1 MPELKNQYLLGSVN
15 RHNMDARKRVFI
27 PARIREV
34 LGKDLVI
41 SNDVVRDRECL
52 CIYSEEN
59 WNARVE
65 RLLEFCE
72 SEEER
77 QETLHVL
84 CNCMIPAE
92 LDEQGRVTL
101 TKQLTDYA
109 MLEKEVV
116 ITGAGDH
123 AVMWASAVYE
133 EMNAKV
139 DEKAALKAILGRRRS

>member
-1 MPELKNQYLLGSVN
+1 MSELNSQYLLGSVN
-15 RHNMDARKRVFI
+15 RHNMDARKRVFV

-41 SNDVVRDRECL
+41 SYDVVRDRECL
-52 CIYSEEN
+52 CIYSETN
-59 WNARVE
+59 WNERVK
-65 RLLEFCE
+65 RIIALCE

-101 TKQLTDYA
+101 TKQLVDYA
-109 MLEKEVV
+109 MLEKEIV

-123 AVMWASAVYE
+123 AIMWASAVYE
-133 EMNAKV
+133 EMNAAI
-139 DEKAALKAILGRRRS
+139 DEKAALKAILGRKRS